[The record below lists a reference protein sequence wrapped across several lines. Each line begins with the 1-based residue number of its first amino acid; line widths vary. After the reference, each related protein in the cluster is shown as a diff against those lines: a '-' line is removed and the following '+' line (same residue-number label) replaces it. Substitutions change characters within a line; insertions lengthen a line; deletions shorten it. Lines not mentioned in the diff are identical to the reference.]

1 MTASTGRPRLARLPD
16 EFLEELRS
24 RVSIVEIASEYTDL
38 KPAGAARHKG
48 LCPFHQEKT
57 PSFTVLV
64 DIGRYHCFGC
74 GADGD
79 AISLLTESGGLTFRE
94 AVEDLSDRYGLR
106 VPQLDAD
113 TDIDP
118 AVPLRTALNECQT
131 HLARWLTEHPQAST
145 ARDFLRGRGFSA
157 AHAALWDLGFHPG
170 GNRALA
176 SAVKAS
182 SDTLLEA
189 GMLAD
194 GKHGHYEVFHDRLMW
209 PLRDAQG
216 RMVGY
221 AGRDLDGSSRAKY
234 INTRETALYRKQD
247 ILFGL
252 HLARREMLR
261 SRQVFLVEGYTDVMA
276 MVDAGITATVATC
289 GTAFTNHHATLI
301 SARIGDGGEVVT
313 GFDNDESGRDAAWRT
328 FLAVQGFT
336 ANVTALDL
344 AGTDVKG
351 DPCDVRARSGA
362 QALAD
367 LAHQRTPLLRTILRS
382 DISTHDLTVPEGKT
396 AARDAVARRL
406 DQVHDPILRR
416 EYVPLAA
423 QWIGIEPADFPGTA
437 RTSARTAARPAP
449 ELAQPPAQAVHR
461 SRFSESALAVTATL
475 MYQPDL
481 IDEACWYGNG
491 DLAGVL
497 GEELAEVVQ
506 MSCALYPQ
514 GRPTPGT
521 EDSTVWA
528 QAMLEVL
535 DPPLHPA
542 VSASSMTDPANAD
555 EYASLILRVAR
566 SQCRHRI
573 AAIQAD
579 MDTADAA
586 HLPTLMGTYQGLSAH
601 LKELKAL

>member
-24 RVSIVEIASEYTDL
+24 RVSIVEIATEYTDL
-38 KPAGAARHKG
+38 KPAGAARYKG
-48 LCPFHQEKT
+48 LCPFHQENT
-57 PSFTVLV
+57 PSFTVQT
-64 DIGRYHCFGC
+64 DSGRYHCFGC

-106 VPQLDAD
+106 VPQVDTGTELD
-113 TDIDP
+113 P
-118 AVPLRTALNECQT
+118 SVPLRAALNECQT
-131 HLARWLTEHPQAST
+131 HLVRWLTEHPQAGP
-145 ARDFLRGRGFSA
+145 AREFLRDRGFSA
-157 AHAALWDLGFHPG
+157 EHAALWELGFHPG
-170 GNRALA
+170 GNQTLA
-176 SAVKAS
+176 RTVNAS
-182 SDTLLEA
+182 IDTLLHA

-194 GKHGHYEVFHDRLMW
+194 GKYGQYEVFHDRLMW

-247 ILFGL
+247 VLFGL
-252 HLARREMLR
+252 HLARRDMLR
-261 SRQVFLVEGYTDVMA
+261 NRQVYLVEGYTDVMA
-276 MVDAGITATVATC
+276 MVDAGLSTTVATC
-289 GTAFTNHHATLI
+289 GTAFTAHHASLI

-313 GFDNDESGRDAAWRT
+313 GFDNDAAGHEAAWAT
-328 FLAVQGFT
+328 FLAVQQFT
-336 ANVTALDL
+336 TNVTSLDL

-362 QALAD
+362 SALAD
-367 LAHQRTPLLRTILRS
+367 LAHRRTPLLRTILRN
-382 DISTHDLTVPEGKT
+382 DINAHDLAAPEGKT

-423 QWIGIEPADFPGTA
+423 QWIGIETADFPSTA

-449 ELAQPPAQAVHR
+449 VEAQPPAQEVQRA
-461 SRFSESALAVTATL
+461 RFSESALAVTATL
-475 MYQPDL
+475 MYRPDL
-481 IDEACWYGNG
+481 IDDASWYGDG

-497 GEELAEVVQ
+497 GEELAEVAQ
-506 MSCALYPQ
+506 MSSALYPQ

-521 EDSTVWA
+521 EDSVVWT
-528 QAMLEVL
+528 QAMFEVL

-542 VSASSMTDPANAD
+542 VSASSMTDPANPE
-555 EYASLILRVAR
+555 EYSSLILRVAR
-566 SQCRHRI
+566 SQCRRRL
-573 AAIQAD
+573 AAIQSE
-579 MDTADAA
+579 MDTVDPSG
-586 HLPTLMGTYQGLSAH
+586 LPALMGRYQALNAH
-601 LKELKAL
+601 MKELKAL